1 MTPEEKAKEMV
12 EKYMPLANGSINQHI
27 MDLYKQS
34 IGEGKK
40 SFKDLAL
47 YSRKYHAKACAI
59 EEVKAVLKIC
69 PAADGFNPFLR
80 EDDSISFVDYYM
92 KVLTEIEKL

>member
-1 MTPEEKAKEMV
+1 MTPEEKAKEIV
-12 EKYMPLANGSINQHI
+12 EKYRKITYIDEYGNENYERLSLGAA
-27 MDLYKQS
+27 
-34 IGEGKK
+34 K
-40 SFKDLAL
+40 SF
-47 YSRKYHAKACAI
+47 AI

-92 KVLTEIEKL
+92 KILTEIENL